1 MKKYIISLGILF
13 LFVGLTFA
21 QNSLDAYKYVIV
33 PDKYDDFKEADKYQL
48 NSMTK
53 FLFEKYGFQTLTEGV
68 GYPSDLM
75 KNPCLAVTAQFVNQ
89 SSMFTTK
96 VSIDLKDCYNKVV
109 YSSEVGKSKI
119 KEYKKSFQEA
129 LRNTFVSFKDLDYS
143 YDSNRVVSAN
153 QVVVNSQPDKVTSPE
168 VVPPVTPKVETPQ
181 KEVVPMVALVPA
193 KSTEVE
199 NVKAENKSAT
209 NSIAKSYKNENISFM
224 LIDQDNKM
232 VAYVKSSKNKNYKN
246 GEVIG
251 SFTKTSLPNVYRVTW
266 KNQDG
271 KFEDT
276 TGYIDDAGNLK
287 VDINRNG
294 KIEVVVF
301 EIEE

>member
-301 EIEE
+301 EVEE

>member
-1 MKKYIISLGILF
+1 MKKYIISSGILL

-21 QNSLDAYKYVIV
+21 QNSLDAYKYFIV
-33 PDKYDDFKEADKYQL
+33 PVKYNEFKEADKYQL

-89 SSMFTTK
+89 SSMLTTK

-109 YSSEVGKSKI
+109 YSSELGKSKI
-119 KEYKKSFQEA
+119 KDYKKSFQEA

-143 YDSNRVVSAN
+143 YDSNGDVSAN
-153 QVVVNSQPDKVTSPE
+153 QVVVNSEPVKVASPE
-168 VVPPVTPKVETPQ
+168 VLPPVTQRVETPK
-181 KEVVPMVALVPA
+181 KEVVPIVALVPA
-193 KSTEVE
+193 KSTETE

-224 LIDQDNKM
+224 LIDQNNKM

-246 GEVIG
+246 GEMIG
-251 SFTKTSLPNVYRVTW
+251 SFTKTSLPNVYRITW

-287 VDINRNG
+287 VDINQNG

-301 EIEE
+301 EVEE

>member
-1 MKKYIISLGILF
+1 MKKNIISLGILL

>member
-1 MKKYIISLGILF
+1 MKKNIISLGILL

-143 YDSNRVVSAN
+143 YDSDRVVSAN

-199 NVKAENKSAT
+199 NVRAENKSAT

>member
-1 MKKYIISLGILF
+1 MKKNIISLGILL

-301 EIEE
+301 EVEE